1 MDALGNPVRLMLS
14 AGNVNDINY
23 GEPMLEGMLVPGIN
37 VLADKGYDSQR
48 FADYIESFGAH
59 AHIPSRSCQKQQR
72 KVDWHLYKNRHLVEC
87 FFRKLKNFRR
97 VATRY
102 DKYAS
107 SFLAF
112 VLLASICIWI
122 R

>member
-1 MDALGNPVRLMLS
+1 MLS

-23 GEPMLEGMLVPGIN
+23 GEPMLEGMLIPGMN
-37 VLADKGYDSQR
+37 VLADKGYDSQQ
-48 FADYIESFGAH
+48 FVDYIRSFGAH
-59 AHIPSRSCQKQQR
+59 AQIPSRSCQKQQR
-72 KVDWHLYKNRHLVEC
+72 EVDWHLYKNRHLVEC

-97 VATRY
+97 IATRY